1 MAGWRDVQTQ
11 DFLGWLTINFGFGVS
26 PLAKVIGWCG
36 NRRVRQI
43 SAAARFRGKAGT
55 LEISDNFAQLRHS
68 NFLFQTSSIRRS
80 DVTTR
85 L

>member
-26 PLAKVIGWCG
+26 LAKVIGWCG

-43 SAAARFRGKAGT
+43 SAAARFRGKAGGT

-68 NFLFQTSSIRRS
+68 NFLFQNTVLR
-80 DVTTR
+80 TFTPE
-85 L
+85 